1 MLRMLNLGCGDRYH
15 ADWTNVDM
23 QAAGKGV
30 IVSDLR
36 SGIPFPNGY
45 FDAVYHSHLLEHLPR
60 HEAYGLIDECYRVL
74 KPRGIIRIVVPDLE
88 AIAREYLNAL
98 ELIDAG
104 DERGRFRYE
113 WILLELYD
121 QVVRTK
127 PGGEMLQ
134 HLRQADLQ
142 EADYV
147 IARTGTWA
155 ERIIQDVMARQQV
168 MPQVSILR
176 RIVRFLRARKR
187 IFSAMT
193 KDFRQSGEIHQW
205 MYDRYSLS
213 KLVSEAGFSEI
224 RIVSSS
230 ESRIEGW
237 SRYLLDTEADGRTA
251 KPDSLYL
258 EAVRPA

>member
-1 MLRMLNLGCGDRYH
+1 MLNLGCGDRYH

-36 SGIPFPNGY
+36 SGIPFPDCY

-74 KPRGIIRIVVPDLE
+74 KPRGIIRVVVPDLE
-88 AIAREYLNAL
+88 AIAREYLRAL

-155 ERIIQDVMARQQV
+155 ERIVQDVMARQRV
-168 MPQVSILR
+168 MPQLSILR
-176 RIVRFLRARKR
+176 RIVRFVRARKR
-187 IFSAMT
+187 VFSALK

-213 KLVSEAGFSEI
+213 KLVSEAGFGEI
-224 RIVSSS
+224 RIVGSS

-237 SRYLLDTEADGRTA
+237 SRYLLDTEANGRTA

>member
-36 SGIPFPNGY
+36 SGIPFPDCY

-74 KPRGIIRIVVPDLE
+74 KPRGIIRVVVPDLE
-88 AIAREYLNAL
+88 AIAREYLRAL

-155 ERIIQDVMARQQV
+155 ERIVQDVMARQRV

-176 RIVRFLRARKR
+176 RIVRFVRARKR
-187 IFSAMT
+187 VFSALK

-213 KLVSEAGFSEI
+213 KLVSEAGFGEI
-224 RIVSSS
+224 RIVGSS

>member
-15 ADWTNVDM
+15 AEWTNVDM

-36 SGIPFPNGY
+36 SGIPFPDGH

-60 HEAYGLIDECYRVL
+60 HEAHELIDECYRVL
-74 KPRGIIRIVVPDLE
+74 KPRGIIRVVVPDLE
-88 AIAREYLNAL
+88 AIAREYLRAL

-127 PGGEMLQ
+127 PGGEMLR
-134 HLRQADLQ
+134 HLRQEDLQ

-147 IARTGTWA
+147 IGRTGTWA
-155 ERIIQDVMARQQV
+155 EKIVQDVIAPRQV
-168 MPQVSILR
+168 SEQVSILR
-176 RIVRFLRARKR
+176 RIVRFVRARKR
-187 IFSAMT
+187 AFSPLT
-193 KDFRQSGEIHQW
+193 RDFRQSGEIHQW
-205 MYDRYSLS
+205 MYDRYSLG
-213 KLVSEAGFSEI
+213 KLVSEAGFGEI
-224 RIVSSS
+224 RIVGSS

-258 EAVRPA
+258 EAIRPA